1 MKFIGNKEQGLY
13 AELQF
18 MVDSYQYGVVCARP
32 EVEQR
37 FDFYAEGIKGV
48 KKIQVKCTQRLTK
61 VNNYKF
67 TISHGSMLKEPYTT
81 NEVDIFALYALPLK
95 TWWIIPRKDV
105 GELKTITLNVDIEKY
120 KKYINNFDLI

>member
-1 MKFIGNKEQGLY
+1 MQFIGNKEQGLY

-95 TWWIIPRKDV
+95 TWWIILARMSV
-105 GELKTITLNVDIEKY
+105 N
-120 KKYINNFDLI
+120 